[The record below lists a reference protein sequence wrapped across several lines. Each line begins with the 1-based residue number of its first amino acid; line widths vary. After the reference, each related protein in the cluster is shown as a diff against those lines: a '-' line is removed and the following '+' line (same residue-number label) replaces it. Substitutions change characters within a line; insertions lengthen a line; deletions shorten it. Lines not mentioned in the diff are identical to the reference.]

1 MTMFSLLNRLGLQPG
16 PGAYLRL
23 QPLQSPKLKP
33 DLDVD
38 YGNNLSLLTSKIQ
51 GRPSKHKEDHCDTH

>member
-16 PGAYLRL
+16 PGTYLRL

-38 YGNNLSLLTSKIQ
+38 FGNNLSLLTSKIQ
-51 GRPSKHKEDHCDTH
+51 GRPSQHKEDHCDTQ